1 MTETPHIFF
10 EKGKGW
16 FFLDEASFFHGYW
29 KTKQQAEKEFSD
41 YCRIIL
47 GFI

>member
-29 KTKQQAEKEFSD
+29 KTKQEAGELKWQD
-41 YCRIIL
+41 L
-47 GFI
+47 D